1 MPELM
6 WKGKAQVM
14 NHHLDVP
21 VRVLNRRYT
30 FNGGAESASHP
41 GNTIIHGDNL
51 EALKALLPEYEG
63 RVRCIYIDPP
73 YNTGNESWVYNDNV
87 TAPQIVKWLGQVVG
101 KDGED
106 LCRHDKWLCMMY
118 PRLQLLRRLL
128 ADDGSIW
135 ISIDDNEQAH
145 LRAMMDEIFGG
156 NNFVANVVWQ
166 KRTSPDARLQL
177 GPAHDF
183 VVIYAKCLQ
192 KLKPTLNRV
201 SPSGERLKAFKNPDN
216 DPRGDWASVDIT
228 GQTGHATPDQFYEI
242 TTPSGNRIRPPAGRC
257 WAMAE
262 RTFLSLVQDDR
273 IWFGKNGDSRP
284 RQKKFLIEISG
295 VTTWSWW
302 PNLEVGH
309 NQEATKELNEIMGQ
323 ADVFDN
329 PKPTRLIDRILHIA
343 TGKDSIILDS
353 FAGSG
358 TTGQAVLNLNC
369 HDGGNRRF
377 ILIEMMDYAETI
389 TAERI
394 RQVINGYGEGN
405 KAVPGTGGSFTFCT
419 LGEQIFDGEGFLNP
433 ALDTGAIRD
442 YVARSE
448 GLPGAEDG
456 EHPFWLGERDR
467 TGCYFYYLPD
477 QPTVL
482 NLDFLATLTRQNESY
497 LIYADSCLLDEE
509 FMQLHHILFKKIPR
523 DISRF

>member
-118 PRLQLLRRLL
+118 PRLQLPRRLL

-145 LRAMMDEIFGG
+145 LRAMMNEIFGV

-166 KRTSPDARLQL
+166 KRTSPDARIHL
-177 GPAHDF
+177 GPAHDYILVYKKTNNPAF
-183 VVIYAKCLQ
+183 SRLNLSEEQAK
-192 KLKPTLNRV
+192 N
-201 SPSGERLKAFKNPDN
+201 FKNPDN
-216 DPRGDWASVDIT
+216 DSRGPWASADFT
-228 GQTGHATPDQFYEI
+228 AQGWRPNQMYKLKTPAGIEYE
-242 TTPSGNRIRPPAGRC
+242 PPAGRC
-257 WAMAE
+257 WVNIE
-262 RTFLSLVQDDR
+262 SEFLRLVGENR
-273 IWFGKNGDSRP
+273 IWFGKDGKARP
-284 RQKKFLIEISG
+284 RVKNFLSEVEGFSTWTWWTNIEA
-295 VTTWSWW
+295 
-302 PNLEVGH
+302 GH
-309 NQEATKELNEIMGQ
+309 NQEAKKEFNSIVSSG
-323 ADVFDN
+323 DTFDT
-329 PKPTRLIDRILHIA
+329 PKPTRLIQRILEIA
-343 TGKDSIILDS
+343 TSKDSIILDS

-394 RQVINGYGEGN
+394 RRVINGYGEGN

-433 ALDTGAIRD
+433 ALATGAIRD

-456 EHPFWLGERDR
+456 EHPFWLGERDH

-482 NLDFLATLTRQNESY
+482 NLDFLATLTRKSESY